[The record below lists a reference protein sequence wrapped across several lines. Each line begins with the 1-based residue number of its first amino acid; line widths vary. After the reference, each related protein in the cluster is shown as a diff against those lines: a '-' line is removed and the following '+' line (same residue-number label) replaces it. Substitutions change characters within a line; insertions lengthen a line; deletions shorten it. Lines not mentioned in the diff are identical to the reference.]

1 MGAIT
6 KIQFYTYLALSS
18 LILFLCLRGD
28 RWFPILDSANLAFH
42 EFGHPFFGIFNQK
55 LTVYGGTLGQL
66 TFPIV
71 VSLKFFRDENTF
83 SFSVGLL
90 WLFENFL
97 NIATY
102 MRDARAQALPLV
114 GNGEHDWTEIF
125 TRWNVLENDIRL
137 SNSVIKLTVLAI
149 LALGYWLYTKV
160 ETTKET

>member
-1 MGAIT
+1 M
-6 KIQFYTYLALSS
+6 YLGLSG

-42 EFGHPFFGIFNQK
+42 EFGHPFFGIFSQR
-55 LTVYGGTLGQL
+55 LAVYGGTMGQL
-66 TFPIV
+66 IFPIV

-137 SNSVIKLTVLAI
+137 SNSVIKLTVLAV
-149 LALGYWLYTKV
+149 LGLGYWLYTKV
-160 ETTKET
+160 EKTKEAKHV